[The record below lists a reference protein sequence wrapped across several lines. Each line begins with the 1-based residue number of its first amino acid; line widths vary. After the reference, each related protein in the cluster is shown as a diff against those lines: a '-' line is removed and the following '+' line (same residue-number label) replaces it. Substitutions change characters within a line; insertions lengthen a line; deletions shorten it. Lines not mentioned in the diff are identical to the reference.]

1 MPQNNKLRLLE
12 QNEKDS
18 PVAVRLQVVASSVAA
33 MHTAFAQ
40 QATVVNQPGLPPDVF
55 GVTDAY
61 DHQRPSQIAGIPLP
75 SAEAIPLTPGIVGET
90 VENPQVGPSVMP
102 EAA

>member
-1 MPQNNKLRLLE
+1 MPQNNKLKLAE

-18 PVAVRLQVVASSVAA
+18 PAAARLQVVASGVAA

-55 GVTDAY
+55 GVADAY
-61 DHQRPSQIAGIPLP
+61 EQHPAQIAGIPLP
-75 SAEAIPLTPGIVGET
+75 SAEAIPLTPGIVGAT
-90 VENPQVGPSVMP
+90 VENPRVDPPIMA